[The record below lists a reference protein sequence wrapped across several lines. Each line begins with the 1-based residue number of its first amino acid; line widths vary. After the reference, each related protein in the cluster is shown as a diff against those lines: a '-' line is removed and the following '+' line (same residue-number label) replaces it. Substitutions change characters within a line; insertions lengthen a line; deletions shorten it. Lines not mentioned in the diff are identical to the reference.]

1 MQFRYA
7 HGVSKE
13 QAIQDLGS
21 LRPHLFSR
29 FGNDVSDL
37 QERWAGNV
45 LSMSFSARGLKIAA
59 TLTIEDEWLVLDAK
73 LPFAARLFEGR
84 IKSGIQETLDSVFG

>member
-1 MQFRYA
+1 
-7 HGVSKE
+7 
-13 QAIQDLGS
+13 
-21 LRPHLFSR
+21 
-29 FGNDVSDL
+29 
-37 QERWAGNV
+37 
-45 LSMSFSARGLKIAA
+45 MSFSARGLKIAA